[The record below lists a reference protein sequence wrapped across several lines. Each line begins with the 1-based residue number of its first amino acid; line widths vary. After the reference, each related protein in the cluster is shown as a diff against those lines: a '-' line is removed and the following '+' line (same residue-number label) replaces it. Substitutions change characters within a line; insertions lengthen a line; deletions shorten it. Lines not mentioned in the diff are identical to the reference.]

1 MSEEFGGS
9 DRSHWAKPHDKQ
21 HDRVE
26 RINTTMTGVPISP
39 APDVN
44 ELVAAAP
51 VLGTSTTA
59 ITTTISTEE
68 AERLRAAGR
77 PVPKDLFGF
86 LNRIDP
92 RAVALMGSIAVGL
105 NPVLTRLSGENAAT
119 AVFFRFAIALIPLA
133 VFAVLEWR
141 MNGPMKARPVLLHLL
156 AGVFFGLDVGLW
168 IPGVMLA
175 GAGIA
180 TVAGNL
186 QVIIVPL
193 MAWLIF
199 REKLTL
205 PFILAIPVMLGGVVL
220 LSGVIEQGDLT
231 GDAFLGVLLAVAGGV
246 AYAGYI
252 MIIGRSR
259 PTGHASTNVFLST
272 LTSMVVGTTVASAF
286 GAPNFTPEFQPFM
299 ILIAMAL
306 LSQVIGWVTT
316 SSALPRLDSST
327 GSMLLLTQPL
337 VAVVGGVLLVG
348 EFISPLQWVGIVAIV
363 LAVWFTSVASARMK
377 KKAALSTV
385 TGSVPV
391 GTRPPRSRRS
401 SKERKTRSRRS
412 K

>member
-1 MSEEFGGS
+1 MRDEFGEL
-9 DRSHWAKPHDKQ
+9 DRSHWANPKKEQ
-21 HDRVE
+21 RDRFE
-26 RINTTMTGVPISP
+26 RINTTTTGVPIAPSP
-39 APDVN
+39 DIDDFVSS
-44 ELVAAAP
+44 AP
-51 VLGTSTTA
+51 VLGTSTTP
-59 ITTTISTEE
+59 ITTSISLEE
-68 AERLRAAGR
+68 ARRLEGAGR

-86 LNRIDP
+86 LNKIDP
-92 RAVALMGSIAVGL
+92 RVVALMGSLAVGM
-105 NPVLTRLSGENAAT
+105 NPVLTRMSGENAAT

-133 VFAVLEWR
+133 VFAIMEWR
-141 MNGPMKARPVLLHLL
+141 MNGPMKARPVILHLL

-193 MAWLIF
+193 LAFVIF
-199 REKLTL
+199 REKMTL
-205 PFILAIPVMLGGVVL
+205 PFIAAIPVMLGGVVL

-231 GDAFLGVLLAVAGGV
+231 GDAFLGVALAVAGGF

-259 PTGHASTNVFLST
+259 PTGHASTNVFLSSFT
-272 LTSMVVGTTVASAF
+272 AMIVGTAVASFF
-286 GAPNFTPEFQPFM
+286 GAPNFTPDFTPLM

-337 VAVVGGVLLVG
+337 VAVVGGVLILN
-348 EFISPLQWVGIVAIV
+348 EQISILQWVGIVAII
-363 LAVWFTSVASARMK
+363 LAVWFTSVASAR
-377 KKAALSTV
+377 
-385 TGSVPV
+385 
-391 GTRPPRSRRS
+391 RR
-401 SKERKTRSRRS
+401 RRLEAN
-412 K
+412 